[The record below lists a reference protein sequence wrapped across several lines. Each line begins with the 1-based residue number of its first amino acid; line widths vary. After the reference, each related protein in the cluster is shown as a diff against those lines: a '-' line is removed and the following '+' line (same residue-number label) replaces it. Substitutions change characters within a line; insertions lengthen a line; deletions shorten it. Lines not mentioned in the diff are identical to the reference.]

1 MSRVSSANWGAL
13 QEPKQPL
20 LDVLVPTRNRAAEL
34 AVTLAGLAGQ
44 DEPDF
49 AVVVSDQSDGAPDWE
64 HPAVAAMVRVL
75 EVQGRPVR
83 LTRHLP
89 RQGMSEHRQFLLD
102 CSSSAQVLFVDN
114 DVWLEPGSLQRM
126 SDALTTLDCGFVGMA
141 VQGLSYLADD
151 RPAERATFELWSNGV
166 HPERIRR
173 TEPGF
178 SRWPLHNAAN
188 PTHLSAALDLGPDEW
203 RAYRIA
209 WLGGCVLYD
218 RARLVQCGGFDFWD
232 ALPPDHS
239 GEDVAAQW
247 RVMEKYGGA
256 GILPT
261 GAVHLE
267 SPTTLP
273 HRPVEAFDVVFP
285 PAPANTG

>member
-1 MSRVSSANWGAL
+1 MSRIRSARWGTA
-13 QEPKQPL
+13 PVPQPPR
-20 LDVLVPTRNRAAEL
+20 LDILIPTRDRAAEL

-44 DEPDF
+44 DDPDF
-49 AVVVSDQSDGAPDWE
+49 AVVVSDQSDGTPDWD

-75 EVQGRPVR
+75 RTQGRSVQ

-89 RQGMSEHRQFLLD
+89 RRGMSEHRQYLLD
-102 CSSSAQVLFVDN
+102 CSRSGQVLFLDN
-114 DVWLEPGSLQRM
+114 DVWLEPGSLERM
-126 SDALTTLDCGFVGMA
+126 SAALDNLGCGFVGMA
-141 VQGLSYLADD
+141 VTGLSYLADD
-151 RPAERATFELWSNGV
+151 RPAERATFELWQDGV
-166 HPERIRR
+166 RPERIRR
-173 TEPGF
+173 SEPGF

-188 PTHLSAALDLGPDEW
+188 PTHLGAALNVGPDQW

-218 RARLVQCGGFDFWD
+218 RAHLVECGGFDFWD
-232 ALPPDHS
+232 ALPRDHS

-256 GILPT
+256 GILPS

-273 HRPVEAFDVVFP
+273 HRPVDAFDVVFP
-285 PAPANTG
+285 SASATTG